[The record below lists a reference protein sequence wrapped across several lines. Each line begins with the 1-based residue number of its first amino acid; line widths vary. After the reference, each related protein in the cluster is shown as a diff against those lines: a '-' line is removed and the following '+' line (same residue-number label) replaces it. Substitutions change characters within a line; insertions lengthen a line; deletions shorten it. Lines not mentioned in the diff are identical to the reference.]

1 MAQRISAISPVARV
15 PATWPSAREA
25 GQPATPASPA
35 PVAARPPSGG
45 TLGDSTLGALPSMR
59 PGLPP
64 GLLAAATDPQGRQ
77 GGHPGQAPGAGSGE
91 TLPAPLQA
99 TQLPGEAQLLRAGS
113 NPAAPLAAAW
123 RALVLSGHRLPAE
136 PGPGAPA
143 SLGLA
148 LELGLAAAAQA
159 AGRAARGTPAVGGDG
174 RASEPPGASAAP
186 RTAPA
191 PGMAALARPA
201 GTPAWSGEPALPAWA
216 TAEFPS
222 LALLP
227 LAASQSM
234 VPPPAAEP
242 RLPALPTMGPDKL
255 GFLLHAWNGQPVAMR
270 LVEAEP
276 EDPPP
281 PPPVRGVPAM
291 RLALDMPMLGRL
303 VVQLQLAPGGVW
315 MAMAVEQE
323 AALPC
328 IQAAL
333 PEFTVALAQA
343 GLRLLRWRLERGAGH
358 GAAFA
363 TPPLMLPPGPAA
375 LAPALFR
382 AAAEVVLVLQQVDAL
397 VAADGWPD
405 AEDG

>member
-1 MAQRISAISPVARV
+1 
-15 PATWPSAREA
+15 
-25 GQPATPASPA
+25 
-35 PVAARPPSGG
+35 
-45 TLGDSTLGALPSMR
+45 
-59 PGLPP
+59 
-64 GLLAAATDPQGRQ
+64 
-77 GGHPGQAPGAGSGE
+77 
-91 TLPAPLQA
+91 
-99 TQLPGEAQLLRAGS
+99 
-113 NPAAPLAAAW
+113 
-123 RALVLSGHRLPAE
+123 
-136 PGPGAPA
+136 
-143 SLGLA
+143 
-148 LELGLAAAAQA
+148 
-159 AGRAARGTPAVGGDG
+159 
-174 RASEPPGASAAP
+174 
-186 RTAPA
+186 
-191 PGMAALARPA
+191 
-201 GTPAWSGEPALPAWA
+201 
-216 TAEFPS
+216 
-222 LALLP
+222 
-227 LAASQSM
+227 
-234 VPPPAAEP
+234 
-242 RLPALPTMGPDKL
+242 
-255 GFLLHAWNGQPVAMR
+255 
-270 LVEAEP
+270 
-276 EDPPP
+276 
-281 PPPVRGVPAM
+281 M

>member
-1 MAQRISAISPVARV
+1 MADRISAISPVARV
-15 PATWPSAREA
+15 PATWPSSRDT
-25 GQPATPASPA
+25 GQPAAPQAAA
-35 PVAARPPSGG
+35 PVTPRPPSGG

-64 GLLAAATDPQGRQ
+64 GWPNAATDPDRRQ
-77 GGHPGQAPGAGSGE
+77 RGHAGQPGHGPSTD
-91 TLPAPLQA
+91 TLPAPLNA
-99 TQLPGEAQLLRAGS
+99 VQLPGEAQLLRAGS

-123 RALVLSGHRLPAE
+123 RALVLSGHP
-136 PGPGAPA
+136 PGTQAAADHPA

-148 LELGLAAAAQA
+148 LELGLAAGMATATEAPDRGGRTPVAPSPPSPASPAPAAPP
-159 AGRAARGTPAVGGDG
+159 AGPAV
-174 RASEPPGASAAP
+174 
-186 RTAPA
+186 
-191 PGMAALARPA
+191 LARPSS
-201 GTPAWSGEPALPAWA
+201 TPAWTGEPALPAWA

-227 LAASQSM
+227 LAASQQR

-242 RLPALPTMGPDKL
+242 RLPALPAFGPDKL

-270 LVEAEP
+270 LVEAEA

-281 PPPVRGVPAM
+281 PVPLRGVPAM

-363 TPPLMLPPGPAA
+363 TLPLMLPPAPAA

-382 AAAEVVLVLQQVDAL
+382 AAAEVVLVLQQVDA
-397 VAADGWPD
+397 VIAADGWPEGWD
-405 AEDG
+405 P